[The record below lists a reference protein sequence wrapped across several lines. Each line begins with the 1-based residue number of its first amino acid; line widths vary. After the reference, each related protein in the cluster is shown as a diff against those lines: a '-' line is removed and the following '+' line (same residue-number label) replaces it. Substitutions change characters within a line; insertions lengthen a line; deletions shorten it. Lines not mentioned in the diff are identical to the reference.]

1 MGSSQASKLMASIK
15 IKLLPRSSKS
25 QIMGKEGDAYKVK
38 VNSPPVDGEAN
49 KELISLLSK
58 KLKQPKSNFEIIV
71 GKTSRVK
78 TVRVLGI
85 DEECVSRLMEK

>member
-1 MGSSQASKLMASIK
+1 VAVIK

-25 QIMGKEGDAYKVK
+25 QIMGKEGDVYKVK

-58 KLKQPKSNFEIIV
+58 RLKQPKSSFEIIA
-71 GKTSRVK
+71 GKTSRLK
-78 TVRVLGI
+78 TVRILGI
-85 DEECVSRLMEK
+85 DEVSVSSLMEK